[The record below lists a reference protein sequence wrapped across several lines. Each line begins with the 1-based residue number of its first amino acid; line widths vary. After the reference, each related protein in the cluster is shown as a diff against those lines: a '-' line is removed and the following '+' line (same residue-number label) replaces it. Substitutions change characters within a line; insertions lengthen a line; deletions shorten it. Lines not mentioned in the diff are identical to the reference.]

1 MNYRGGIVTGAAGAL
16 VLVAAAWLAWAI
28 LLRPP
33 PKAKSAG
40 TVTPAKV
47 ERIAKEGEFNTITL
61 TDDHERALRIQT
73 ATVEEKRVQ
82 RSRLLGGEVVLPPG
96 QTVIVSAPLAGALKA
111 PGRGMPRPGQSV
123 KKGQTVALLV
133 PILTP
138 EAKATLANAAVEAEG
153 QVNSASTQVDA
164 ARIALTR
171 AEKLFEGKAGSQR
184 NVDEAK
190 EKHDLALKALEAATA
205 RRDLLKRVVGDL
217 DKGGPAALPI
227 KAPEPGVI
235 KSVSALPGQAVPG
248 GAALFEVVRLSPVW
262 VRVGA
267 YVGDLP
273 ELAPDG
279 KAEVGGLADGPGRPT
294 RPAYPVKAPP
304 SANPLAG
311 SVDLFYELDNTDGHY
326 RPGQRV
332 GVSLP
337 LKDDVR
343 KDNKAPLVVPWS
355 AVVLDVQGGTWVYV
369 SMGKRTY
376 ARHRVRVAR
385 VVDNQAVL
393 TDGPPAGTKVV
404 THGTQELF
412 GTEVGFAK

>member
-16 VLVAAAWLAWAI
+16 VLVAAAWLSWAI

-47 ERIAKEGEFNTITL
+47 ERVAREGEFNTITL
-61 TDDHERALRIQT
+61 TDTHERALRIKT
-73 ATVEEKRVQ
+73 AAVEEKRVP
-82 RSRLLGGEVVLPPG
+82 RARLLGGEVVLPPG
-96 QTVIVSAPLAGALKA
+96 QTVIVSAPLAGSLKA
-111 PGRGMPRPGQSV
+111 SLRKKGQMPRPGQSV
-123 KKGQTVALLV
+123 EKGQTVALLV
-133 PILTP
+133 PLLTP
-138 EAKATLANAAVEAEG
+138 EAKATLASAAVDAEG
-153 QVNSASTQVDA
+153 QVASANTQVEA
-164 ARIALTR
+164 ARIALNR
-171 AEKLFEGKAGSQR
+171 AKRVQESAGGSKR
-184 NVDEAK
+184 SVDEAK
-190 EKHDLALKALEAATA
+190 EKHDLALKALEAARA

-227 KAPEPGVI
+227 KAPEAGVI
-235 KSVSALPGQAVPG
+235 KSVSALPGQVVPG
-248 GAALFEVVRLSPVW
+248 GAVLFEVVRLSPVW

-273 ELAPDG
+273 DLAADG

-304 SANPLAG
+304 SANPLAA
-311 SVDLFYELDNTDGHY
+311 SVDLFYELDNADGRY

-332 GVSLP
+332 GVSIP
-337 LKDDVR
+337 LRDDAR
-343 KDNKAPLVVPWS
+343 KEDRPPLVVPWS

-385 VVDNQAVL
+385 VVDNLAVL
-393 TDGPPAGTKVV
+393 TDGPPPGTKVV
-404 THGTQELF
+404 TQGAQ
-412 GTEVGFAK
+412 